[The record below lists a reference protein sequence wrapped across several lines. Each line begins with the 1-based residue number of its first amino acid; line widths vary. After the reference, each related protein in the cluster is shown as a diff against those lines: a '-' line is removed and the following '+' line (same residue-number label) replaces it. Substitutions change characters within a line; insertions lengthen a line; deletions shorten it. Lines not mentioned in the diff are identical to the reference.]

1 VGVSAYGERLACGTA
16 VADLL
21 DHVADDRPVEAHHRD
36 CVDCRATLAELVQ
49 VWTAVH
55 RLAGEPVAVP
65 PGFTSK
71 VRRRIANPLAR
82 GVARPRAWVPLPA
95 TGPGVTHLDVTAIAR
110 MVELAVASVPGVAMG
125 SATAAGARVR
135 VGPAPDRLTVS
146 VEIQVPYGDDLIA
159 AAHAVRLAVIVQLLA
174 VAGLEDVS
182 VDVAVTGIVE

>member
-1 VGVSAYGERLACGTA
+1 MDVSTYAERLACGTA

-21 DHVADDRPVEAHHRD
+21 DHVADDLPVEAHHRD
-36 CVDCRATLAELVQ
+36 CVDCRAALAELVR

-82 GVARPRAWVPLPA
+82 GVARPRVWVPLPA
-95 TGPGVTHLDVTAIAR
+95 TGRGVTHLDGTAIAPL
-110 MVELAVASVPGVAMG
+110 VELAAASVPGVAVG
-125 SATAAGARVR
+125 SATTSGASVR
-135 VGPAPDRLTVS
+135 VGPTPGRLAVS
-146 VEIQVPYGDDLIA
+146 VEIQVAYGDDLIA
-159 AAHAVRLAVIVQLLA
+159 AAAAVRLAVIVQLLA